1 MVNNQNNKNKKIK
14 SFNGLT
20 PKEWAALSKSVWNDV
35 SSPREWYH
43 LEHGATF
50 SVALAERAIKI
61 YSKVGDT
68 VLDPF
73 LGVGTTLI
81 AAKNL
86 GRNGYGFEIYK
97 KFYDIAKNLL
107 SQEKLPITNY
117 NPDIKIY
124 NDDCRNIL
132 KYIAE
137 ETIQLTF
144 TSPPY
149 ANFIHRSVKDR
160 METHKNSL
168 LVKANRSVVKPY
180 GNNPRDFG
188 NLEYNDYLEEIKNL
202 MKKIFCV
209 TKPGGYNIWVVKDH
223 RDPRNGKP
231 LIPLHVDIAKTGEE
245 AGFIWHDLI
254 IWDQNA
260 QRKLVVLGYPS
271 VFYVNINHTFLVVLR
286 KPPSRKRDTNGNRK
300 R

>member
-1 MVNNQNNKNKKIK
+1 MSENKNKKMVR

-20 PKEWAALSKSVWNDV
+20 ASEWASLSKSVWNDV

-43 LEHGATF
+43 IEHGATF

-61 YSKVGDT
+61 YSKIGDT

-73 LGVGTTLI
+73 LGVGTTLV

-86 GRNGYGFEIYK
+86 GRNGYGFEVYK
-97 KFYDIAKNLL
+97 KFYDITKDLL
-107 SQEKLPITNY
+107 SQEKLPLTDF
-117 NPDIKIY
+117 NPNIKIY
-124 NDDCRNIL
+124 NEDCRNL
-132 KYIAE
+132 LRYVPE

-160 METHKNSL
+160 RETHKESL

-180 GNNPRDFG
+180 GDDSRDFG
-188 NLEYNDYLEEIKNL
+188 NLEYDDYLKEIEAL
-202 MKKIFCV
+202 MKKIFQV

-223 RDPRNGKP
+223 RDPQNGKP
-231 LIPLHVDIAKTGEE
+231 LIPLHVDIANVGEK

-286 KPPSRKRDTNGNRK
+286 KPQLKRDK
-300 R
+300 K

>member
-1 MVNNQNNKNKKIK
+1 MSKNKDEKTVK

-20 PKEWAALSKSVWNDV
+20 ASEWASLSKSVWNDV

-61 YSKVGDT
+61 YSKQGDSI
-68 VLDPF
+68 LDPF

-86 GRNGYGFEIYK
+86 GRDGFGFELYK
-97 KFYDIAKNLL
+97 KFYDIIKKLL
-107 SQEKLPITNY
+107 SQEKLPLTES
-117 NPDIKIY
+117 NPTIKIY
-124 NDDCRNIL
+124 NEDCRDIL
-132 KYIAE
+132 KYIPE
-137 ETIQLTF
+137 ESIQLTF

-160 METHKNSL
+160 MKTHKDSL
-168 LVKANRSVVKPY
+168 LVKANKSVVKAY
-180 GNNPRDFG
+180 GEDYRDFG
-188 NLEYNDYLEEIKNL
+188 NLEYEEYLKEIKEL
-202 MKKIFCV
+202 MKKIFRV
-209 TKPGGYNIWVVKDH
+209 TRAGGYNVWVVKDH
-223 RDPRNGKP
+223 RDPQNGRP
-231 LIPLHVDIAKTGEE
+231 LIPLHVDIARVGEA
-245 AGFIWHDLI
+245 AGFVWHDLV

-271 VFYVNINHTFLVVLR
+271 VFYANINHTFLVVLR
-286 KPPSRKRDTNGNRK
+286 KPPRKKRDKNENRK